1 MSDSPIV
8 YEDRLLA
15 VLDILG
21 FSERLLRS
29 GKDQKLG
36 RELLDFF
43 VSLKT
48 LLARFQSDDFAVTL
62 ELSPNFGDG
71 LKDQAAAWA

>member
-15 VLDILG
+15 FLDILG

-29 GKDQKLG
+29 GKDQKLVVKFKQMVPIG
-36 RELLDFF
+36 TESFRGI
-43 VSLKT
+43 SI
-48 LLARFQSDDFAVTL
+48 R
-62 ELSPNFGDG
+62 
-71 LKDQAAAWA
+71 